1 MKEVLRYLAAEGQ
14 AELEEKI
21 ENLPNSDFG
30 AGNVQNIF
38 NTAYALAGLVAVAF
52 IIYGGVQYVL
62 SQGDAN
68 KAAKA
73 RGTILTA
80 VIGLVIVILAAA
92 VTTFVINAIAG
103 ADA

>member
-1 MKEVLRYLAAEGQ
+1 MKEVLRYLATEGQ

-21 ENLPNSDFG
+21 EGLPNSNFG
-30 AGNVQNIF
+30 TGNVQNIF
-38 NTAYALAGLVAVAF
+38 NTVYALAGLTAVAF
-52 IIYGGVQYVL
+52 IVYGGVQYVL

-73 RGTILTA
+73 RSTILTA

-103 ADA
+103 ANA